1 MNTPKILHKRKY
13 EFLLA
18 ALLIHLF
25 IAVLLYDLDFYTNF
39 IWPLNMLI
47 LGIFSLGIFS
57 EKSKLQ
63 RFFKNI
69 LLALILFLPISITY
83 LKPTPQMME
92 LINIAH
98 IAFYTFILIEVLR
111 YLLKPS
117 YINSDIVSAS
127 ACGYLLLI
135 EIGIFSMQAIY
146 YGTTK
151 PFKGIDT
158 TSFTTIYLDIVYF
171 CSITVTSIGFGDIA
185 PSNHYAKLATSILG
199 IAGQFYSVVIVGIMI
214 SKYTSETGNL
224 SKK

>member
-1 MNTPKILHKRKY
+1 MKILHKRKY

-18 ALLIHLF
+18 ALLLHLF
-25 IAVLLYDLDFYTNF
+25 IAVLLYDLDFYTNI
-39 IWPLNMLI
+39 IWPANMFI
-47 LGIFSLGIFS
+47 LGIFSIGIFS
-57 EKSKLQ
+57 GKSIFHLII
-63 RFFKNI
+63 KNI
-69 LLALILFLPISITY
+69 LFALVVFLPISIIY
-83 LKPTPQMME
+83 LAPTPLMME

-98 IAFYTFILIEVLR
+98 IAFYSFIFIEVLR

-146 YGTTK
+146 YGTHH

-171 CSITVTSIGFGDIA
+171 CSITVTSIGFGDITPA
-185 PSNHYAKLATSILG
+185 NHYAKLATSILG
-199 IAGQFYSVVIVGIMI
+199 IAGQFYSVVLVGIMI
-214 SKYTSETGNL
+214 SKYTSNL
-224 SKK
+224 PLKKE

>member
-1 MNTPKILHKRKY
+1 MNVPKILHKRKY

-25 IAVLLYDLDFYTNF
+25 IAVLLYDLDFYTNI

-57 EKSKLQ
+57 EKSRMQLV
-63 RFFKNI
+63 FKNI
-69 LLALILFLPISITY
+69 LLALIIFLPISIIY
-83 LKPTPQMME
+83 LKPTPLMME

-98 IAFYTFILIEVLR
+98 IAFYCYIFIEVLR

-146 YGTTK
+146 YGTTN

-171 CSITVTSIGFGDIA
+171 CSITVTSIGFGDIV

-199 IAGQFYSVVIVGIMI
+199 IAGQFYSVVLVGIMI
-214 SKYTSETGNL
+214 SKYTSEAGNS